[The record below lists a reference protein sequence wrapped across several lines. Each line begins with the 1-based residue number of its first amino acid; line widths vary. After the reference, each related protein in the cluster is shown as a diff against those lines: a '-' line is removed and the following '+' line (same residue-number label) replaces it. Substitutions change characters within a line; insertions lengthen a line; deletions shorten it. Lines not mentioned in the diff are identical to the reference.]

1 MPSKD
6 DESIPS
12 AKLIEIEN
20 EKVVVEPKKATNNN
34 NELKTKKKGLLI
46 YLLVTESLILALT
59 ITFFSLLVTEPYLFF
74 DMFTSSVDPL
84 TQIYRLQVWTYIL
97 IFPFSALALLNSY
110 LHIYILEPK
119 HRLKIYIIRF
129 MSIVAMITLSS
140 PSWNP
145 YGINYANRTKLIM
158 LFIFIIYSFMS
169 NLVLK
174 TFLLADKKP
183 ISMSLF
189 RKAFAGSPSELEWRR
204 YDSISGYLALFL
216 GIIFLQMFWL
226 IYHLIIR
233 KILIKHAKR
242 KLIVESLDYEA
253 DTNMSTVALELGLSL
268 EEVIFLL
275 KQLVHKRELVVEFT
289 RYGAI
294 VKEIRSPKWLT
305 LPMQEKHDF
314 YLSKQKLS
322 EIELKANKF
331 FDLAEREK
339 ILDRDFKRVMDIKDE
354 FPIEDLALM
363 LPHKVLEIRKVA
375 FSQKKWV
382 IFNLKHTLMKKEKI
396 IKAFVENSSKI
407 FNA

>member
-12 AKLIEIEN
+12 AKLKVIEN
-20 EKVVVEPKKATNNN
+20 EKVVIEPRKNNNNN
-34 NELKTKKKGLLI
+34 NELKTKKKGLFI
-46 YLLVTESLILALT
+46 YLLVTEGLLLILAVV
-59 ITFFSLLVTEPYLFF
+59 FFSLLITEPFLFF
-74 DMFTSSVDPL
+74 NFYTSPNDL
-84 TQIYRLQVWTYIL
+84 TTQIYILQIWTYIL

-110 LHIYILEPK
+110 LHIYLLEPK
-119 HRLKIYIIRF
+119 YRLKIYILRIL
-129 MSIVAMITLSS
+129 SAVVVITLSS
-140 PSWNP
+140 PMWDP
-145 YGINYANRTKLIM
+145 YNVNFANRTKVIM
-158 LFIFIIYSFMS
+158 LFVFILYCFAS
-169 NLVLK
+169 NIVLK
-174 TFLLADKKP
+174 TYLLVDKKP

-189 RKAFAGSPSELEWRR
+189 RKTIAGSPSELEWRKF
-204 YDSISGYLALFL
+204 DSISGYFAVFL

-242 KLIVESLDYEA
+242 KLIVESIDYEA

-294 VKEIRSPKWLT
+294 LKEIRSPKWLT
-305 LPMQEKHDF
+305 LTMQEKHDK
-314 YLSKQKLS
+314 YLSKQKLT

-339 ILDRDFKRVMDIKDE
+339 ILSSDFKRIMDIRDD
-354 FPIEDLALM
+354 FLIEDLSLL
-363 LPHKVLEIRKVA
+363 LPNKVMEVKKVA
-375 FSQKKWV
+375 FSQKKW
-382 IFNLKHTLMKKEKI
+382 IHFNLKNTLMKKEKI
-396 IKAFVENSSKI
+396 IKTFVDNSSKI
-407 FNA
+407 FND